1 MDFNVGNSKEKIG
14 RRKSERNER
23 GEIMIDHIAIV
34 GLRNRLQSLVDEK
47 GFTVDQGVLFKSI
60 SETIKVLDNF
70 EELQRNLEA
79 ENAELRKTVVNL
91 AAKLVNG

>member
-1 MDFNVGNSKEKIG
+1 
-14 RRKSERNER
+14 
-23 GEIMIDHIAIV
+23 MIDHIAIV